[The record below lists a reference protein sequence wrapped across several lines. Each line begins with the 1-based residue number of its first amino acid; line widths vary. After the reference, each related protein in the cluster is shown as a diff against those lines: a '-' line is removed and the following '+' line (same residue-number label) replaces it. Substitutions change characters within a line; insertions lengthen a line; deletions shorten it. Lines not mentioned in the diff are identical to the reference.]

1 MSDLHLVFTDYEQF
15 GFSLSSPQIP
25 GLAAGRDSV
34 GELLSALPRILEFAG
49 AAEGFERTWLHEQKV
64 AAAPDGTEYLVR
76 FCTERS
82 DDRHEAVGRILGG
95 IDGGLVSRNIGRQP
109 KLVTTERLIIATIDD
124 DGLGWCFD
132 QLWPGEGATLQGHA
146 GDEFMYSVPI
156 SDGKLPGT
164 TWELADL
171 GLTRSSTVL
180 ELHHALL
187 AKEVAQM
194 SVSIHS

>member
-25 GLAAGRDSV
+25 DLTAGRDSAA
-34 GELLSALPRILEFAG
+34 ELQSDLPRILEFAG

-64 AAAPDGTEYLVR
+64 AFSPDGTEYLVR
-76 FCTERS
+76 FCAEQS
-82 DDRHEAVGRILGG
+82 EDRHDAAARILNG
-95 IDGGLVSRNIGRQP
+95 IDKGLVSRNTSRQP
-109 KLVTTERLIIATIDD
+109 QLVTTERLIITTIDD
-124 DGLGWCFD
+124 DCLGWCFD
-132 QLWPGEGATLQGHA
+132 QLWPGEGATLQGDA
-146 GDEFMYSVPI
+146 GDEMMYSVPI
-156 SDGKLPGT
+156 SDGTLPGK

-180 ELHHALL
+180 ELHHALIT
-187 AKEVAQM
+187 KEVAEM